1 MGQSQSKRTSGR
13 GQGVQD
19 SSFTEVVRRGLKRVR
34 SFFARSEA
42 AVAAAAASETSS
54 IAGHESKRIRP
65 SEGEEAMATEA
76 AEAAEGSLRTRTVD
90 GLANLSVNDVE
101 ERGDAAVEN
110 DYLRFPFLTEEKSR
124 KWVSENPV
132 LFVLRGLPGSGKS
145 TVTRAI
151 CATYPEATVCSADN
165 FFVNKATG
173 EYEFDLNLLGSAHE
187 ESQRSAEE
195 AMASER
201 RGVVVVDNTNVRRW
215 EMGFYIKAAEKHGY
229 NVVVVETKTPW
240 RLDPAVLAEKNSH
253 GVPAEVLRKKVS
265 QFEVVYPMYFAW
277 FMSLVDSQT
286 LLKVTRNLLKDCLEK
301 CDQFRKGFEELSGLT
316 DEEAMLRFFN
326 RRNCLDSN
334 KKIVHCTA
342 KFCGNDKDSA
352 KKYCKRTEVA
362 ESLGKAFDL
371 KIIGYVIT
379 KGTFGARIM
388 LDEEELKV
396 YDQNENNVDEERKRF
411 ESFNNGRANS
421 GKPSVKERLR
431 MAEEAAE
438 VERLALDS
446 STMVASSMTFTNRYY
461 PIPGRGKRAHVTLGT
476 SGNTKPVV
484 TGLDVMRAVEAER
497 VASEKEVDDVPTYH
511 MENGDV
517 LRQYEPDL
525 WVLYLNKAV
534 TFDAMFTG
542 HY

>member
-1 MGQSQSKRTSGR
+1 MGQSQSKRTPGR
-13 GQGVQD
+13 GQGAHD
-19 SSFTEVVRRGLKRVR
+19 SSFTGVVRRGLKRVR

-42 AVAAAAASETSS
+42 AAAAASETSS
-54 IAGHESKRIRP
+54 IAGNESKRIRP
-65 SEGEEAMATEA
+65 SESEEAMA
-76 AEAAEGSLRTRTVD
+76 AAEGSARTVD

-101 ERGDAAVEN
+101 EKGDSD
-110 DYLRFPFLTEEKSR
+110 DYLRFPFLAEEKSR
-124 KWVSENPV
+124 KWVAGNPV
-132 LFVLRGLPGSGKS
+132 LFVMRGLPGSGKS
-145 TVTRAI
+145 TVARAI
-151 CATYPEATVCSADN
+151 VAKYPGATVCSADS
-165 FFVNKATG
+165 FFVNKITG
-173 EYEFDLNLLGSAHE
+173 EYEFDPNGLRSAHE
-187 ESQRSAEE
+187 ESQKSAEK
-195 AMASER
+195 AMASEG
-201 RGVVVVDNTNVRRW
+201 RGVVVVDNTNVRKW
-215 EMGFYIKAAEKHGY
+215 EMGFYFKAAERHGY
-229 NVVVVETKTPW
+229 NVVVLETKTPW

-253 GVPAEVLRKKVS
+253 GVTADVLRKKVG
-265 QFEVVYPMYFAW
+265 QFEFVYPMYFAW
-277 FMSLVDSQT
+277 FMSLVDSQA

-301 CDQFRKGFEELSGLT
+301 CAQFRKCFEEFSGLT

-352 KKYCKRTEVA
+352 KEYCKRTEVA

-371 KIIGYVIT
+371 KIIGYVVT
-379 KGTFGARIM
+379 KGTFGARVM

-396 YDQNENNVDEERKRF
+396 YDQNEDNVEEERKKF
-411 ESFNNGRANS
+411 ESLHNGKAKS
-421 GKPSVKERLR
+421 GKSSVKERLR
-431 MAEEAAE
+431 MAEEAADI
-438 VERLALDS
+438 ERLSLDS

-497 VASEKEVDDVPTYH
+497 AASEKEVDDVPTFH

-517 LRQYEPDL
+517 LREYEPDL
-525 WVLYLNKAV
+525 WVVYLNKAV
-534 TFDAMFTG
+534 TFDALFTG